1 MEALFNQEGND
12 EFTGISNYTIFIMST
27 VMSFFSFLN
36 LFATA
41 HANTWPWKSKLLV
54 ALYGLINLAMYL
66 LAKLVFFIPSL
77 GMLNCLRHYQSEK
90 IPFGGENFYG
100 GQKYD
105 FKRDK
110 LYFGNAPVVAWAD
123 ITRVDYSD
131 PDNPKPPPYTI
142 YTGLTSKEF
151 FIIFLVIW
159 LFQIFF
165 IWLHNFL
172 RSPAFKTLSAFD
184 QIMHSFQSVITPAP
198 SVDWVYGQG
207 DCEDHFKRMKDVQ
220 KEVAGVIKINFLFNI
235 LHILPI
241 TYLGNFLTISF
252 TISK

>member
-1 MEALFNQEGND
+1 M
-12 EFTGISNYTIFIMST
+12 
-27 VMSFFSFLN
+27 
-36 LFATA
+36 
-41 HANTWPWKSKLLV
+41 
-54 ALYGLINLAMYL
+54 
-66 LAKLVFFIPSL
+66 LVFFIPSL

-90 IPFGGENFYG
+90 IPFGSENFYG

-123 ITRVDYSD
+123 ITHVDYSN
-131 PDNPKPPPYTI
+131 PDNPKPPPYKI

-151 FIIFLVIW
+151 FIIFLTMW
-159 LFQIFF
+159 FLQIFF

-172 RSPAFKTLSAFD
+172 RSPAFKSLSAFD

-207 DCEDHFKRMKDVQ
+207 DCEDHFKRMKDVE
-220 KEVAGVIKINFLFNI
+220 KEVIGVIKINSIFNI

-241 TYLGNFLTISF
+241 TYLGNYLLLHSQYLNNVRIMSF
-252 TISK
+252 RQGIK

>member
-1 MEALFNQEGND
+1 M
-12 EFTGISNYTIFIMST
+12 
-27 VMSFFSFLN
+27 
-36 LFATA
+36 
-41 HANTWPWKSKLLV
+41 H
-54 ALYGLINLAMYL
+54 

-123 ITRVDYSD
+123 ITRVDYSK

-142 YTGLTSKEF
+142 YTGLTSKDF
-151 FIIFLVIW
+151 FIIFLTMW
-159 LFQIFF
+159 LLQIFF

-172 RSPAFKTLSAFD
+172 RSQAFKTLSAFD
-184 QIMHSFQSVITPAP
+184 QIMHSFQTVITPAP
-198 SVDWVYGQG
+198 SVDW
-207 DCEDHFKRMKDVQ
+207 
-220 KEVAGVIKINFLFNI
+220 ALW
-235 LHILPI
+235 
-241 TYLGNFLTISF
+241 
-252 TISK
+252 